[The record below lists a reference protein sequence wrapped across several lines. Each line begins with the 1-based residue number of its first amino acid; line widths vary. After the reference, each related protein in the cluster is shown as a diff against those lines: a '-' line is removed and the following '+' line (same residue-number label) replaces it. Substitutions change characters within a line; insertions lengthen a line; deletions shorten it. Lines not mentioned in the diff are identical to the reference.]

1 MHSHPDLMAHWRRVP
16 ITVLVLALAG
26 VVFLLMEVLGEAVVL
41 DWLAF
46 NKVEYNGRRFELVS
60 PGTDYWRYVSPAL
73 VHFGVMHIVF
83 NALWI
88 WEFGSRLELRLGS
101 IFVLNLF
108 LAGAVGGNLLQYWW
122 AGPSIFGGLSGV
134 VYAYMG
140 CLWILWRLRP
150 GLVSI
155 PVPSILTF
163 MWIWLFV
170 GFTDVLKYLGLGSIA
185 NGAHLGGLL
194 VGILTGVII
203 ARVFPRGS

>member
-1 MHSHPDLMAHWRRVP
+1 
-16 ITVLVLALAG
+16 
-26 VVFLLMEVLGEAVVL
+26 
-41 DWLAF
+41 
-46 NKVEYNGRRFELVS
+46 
-60 PGTDYWRYVSPAL
+60 
-73 VHFGVMHIVF
+73 
-83 NALWI
+83 
-88 WEFGSRLELRLGS
+88 
-101 IFVLNLF
+101 LNLF

-155 PVPSILTF
+155 PVPSIFTF

>member
-1 MHSHPDLMAHWRRVP
+1 MHSPPDLISHWRRVP
-16 ITVLVLALAG
+16 ITVLVLTLSG
-26 VVFLLMEVLGEAVVL
+26 VVLVLMEVLGEAVVL

-134 VYAYMG
+134 VF
-140 CLWILWRLRP
+140 
-150 GLVSI
+150 
-155 PVPSILTF
+155 TF
-163 MWIWLFV
+163 MWIWLLV

-194 VGILTGVII
+194 VGIFTGVII

>member
-1 MHSHPDLMAHWRRVP
+1 MHSHPDLTVHWRQVP
-16 ITVLVLALAG
+16 VTVLVLIAA
-26 VVFLLMEVLGEAVVL
+26 VSVFLLMEVFGDSIVL

-46 NKVEYNGRRFELVS
+46 NKVEYNGHRFELVS

-73 VHFGVMHIVF
+73 IHFGLLHLVF
-83 NALWI
+83 NSLWI

-101 IFVLNLF
+101 VFVFNLF
-108 LAGAVGGNLLQYWW
+108 FAGAVGGNLLQYWW
-122 AGPSIFGGLSGV
+122 EGPSIFGGLSGV

-140 CLWILWRLRP
+140 CLWVLSRMRP

-155 PVPSILTF
+155 PVPSVLTF
-163 MWIWLFV
+163 MWVWLLI
-170 GFTDVLKYLGLGSIA
+170 GFTDVLKLLGLGSIA

-203 ARVFPRGS
+203 ARVLPRG

>member
-1 MHSHPDLMAHWRRVP
+1 MHSPPDLISHWRRVP
-16 ITVLVLALAG
+16 ITVLVLTLSG
-26 VVFLLMEVLGEAVVL
+26 VVLVLMEVLGEAVVL

-150 GLVSI
+150 GTCVHSSPLYFYLHVDMVARRIYRCTKVLRALGRS
-155 PVPSILTF
+155 P
-163 MWIWLFV
+163 MAHIWV
-170 GFTDVLKYLGLGSIA
+170 GYW
-185 NGAHLGGLL
+185 
-194 VGILTGVII
+194 
-203 ARVFPRGS
+203 

>member
-1 MHSHPDLMAHWRRVP
+1 MHSPPDLISHWRRVP
-16 ITVLVLALAG
+16 ITVLVLTLSG
-26 VVFLLMEVLGEAVVL
+26 VVLVLMEVLGEAVVL

-122 AGPSIFGGLSGV
+122 AGPSI
-134 VYAYMG
+134 
-140 CLWILWRLRP
+140 
-150 GLVSI
+150 
-155 PVPSILTF
+155 
-163 MWIWLFV
+163 
-170 GFTDVLKYLGLGSIA
+170 
-185 NGAHLGGLL
+185 L
-194 VGILTGVII
+194 VGYLASFTHTWAVSGYSGDFDQGLCLFQS
-203 ARVFPRGS
+203 RLFLPSCGYGFSSDLPMY

>member
-16 ITVLVLALAG
+16 ITVLVLALSG

-108 LAGAVGGNLLQYWW
+108 LAGAVGGNLCSTGGRVRLFLAGYLASFTRTW
-122 AGPSIFGGLSGV
+122 AVSGYFGGFGRGLCPLQSHLFLPSCGSG
-134 VYAYMG
+134 YSSDLPMY
-140 CLWILWRLRP
+140 
-150 GLVSI
+150 
-155 PVPSILTF
+155 
-163 MWIWLFV
+163 
-170 GFTDVLKYLGLGSIA
+170 
-185 NGAHLGGLL
+185 
-194 VGILTGVII
+194 
-203 ARVFPRGS
+203 